1 MIEFV
6 VVANR
11 PDATPFSRLLGA
23 DWKRAADVPESACWL
38 ESIGIGQY
46 TGAVMN
52 KSLTYRL

>member
-1 MIEFV
+1 MIGFV

-23 DWKRAADVPESACWL
+23 DWKGAAGVPESACWL

-52 KSLTYRL
+52 KS